1 MVSQAFLALGSN
13 LGQRQVNLQSAVN
26 ALGELMAIGALSPL
40 YETEPWGIT
49 NQPRFI
55 NACIRVETTL
65 SPEELLAA
73 LKATEKKLG
82 RKPGTHWGPRLIDI
96 DLLFYDD
103 LVIDASRLS
112 VPHPQLSER
121 AFVLAPLADIGP
133 NFVDP
138 RSGLTVNEM
147 LKRIG
152 DETVELLDGP
162 DARLMR
168 PSQFAWG
175 VKTYVMGIVN
185 STPDSFS
192 GDGLQKNN
200 NWVEIAV
207 EMASQMASAG
217 ADILDIGGESTRP
230 GSSPISQQEE
240 LERVIPVIEA
250 VRQSVDLPISIDTY
264 RASVAKAA
272 LSAGATWVNDVWGMR
287 MDPDM
292 VALVANSSC
301 PVILMHNRSK
311 PKNVEQADRLG
322 GHYVGITYD
331 DLIKDV
337 IQELRQS
344 INLALQHGVNA
355 SQIIVDPG
363 IGFGK
368 TIKQN
373 LQLIDNLDQI
383 KELGFP
389 ILVGTSRKSF
399 IGYTLS
405 LPPDQRLEGTAATIS
420 IAIDRG
426 ADMVR
431 VHDVEAM
438 NRVARMTD
446 QIVRR

>member
-1 MVSQAFLALGSN
+1 
-13 LGQRQVNLQSAVN
+13 
-26 ALGELMAIGALSPL
+26 
-40 YETEPWGIT
+40 
-49 NQPRFI
+49 
-55 NACIRVETTL
+55 
-65 SPEELLAA
+65 
-73 LKATEKKLG
+73 
-82 RKPGTHWGPRLIDI
+82 
-96 DLLFYDD
+96 
-103 LVIDASRLS
+103 
-112 VPHPQLSER
+112 
-121 AFVLAPLADIGP
+121 
-133 NFVDP
+133 
-138 RSGLTVNEM
+138 
-147 LKRIG
+147 
-152 DETVELLDGP
+152 
-162 DARLMR
+162 
-168 PSQFAWG
+168 
-175 VKTYVMGIVN
+175 
-185 STPDSFS
+185 
-192 GDGLQKNN
+192 
-200 NWVEIAV
+200 
-207 EMASQMASAG
+207 
-217 ADILDIGGESTRP
+217 
-230 GSSPISQQEE
+230 
-240 LERVIPVIEA
+240 
-250 VRQSVDLPISIDTY
+250 
-264 RASVAKAA
+264 
-272 LSAGATWVNDVWGMR
+272 

>member
-1 MVSQAFLALGSN
+1 MASQAFLALGSN
-13 LGQRQVNLQSAVN
+13 LGQRQVNLQRAVI
-26 ALGELMAIGALSPL
+26 ALGELMAIGSLSPV

-49 NQPRFI
+49 NQPRFL
-55 NACIRVETTL
+55 NACIKIDTIL

-73 LKATEKKLG
+73 TKSTEKKLG

-103 LVIDASRLS
+103 LVIEASGLS

-133 NFVDP
+133 NLVDP
-138 RSGLTVNEM
+138 RSGLTVTEM
-147 LKRIG
+147 LNHIG
-152 DETVELLDGP
+152 DDTVERLNGLDS
-162 DARLMR
+162 RLMR
-168 PSQFAWG
+168 PSQFIWG

-192 GDGLQKNN
+192 GDGLLITN
-200 NWVEIAV
+200 NWVEAAV
-207 EMASQMASAG
+207 NKASQMAKAG
-217 ADILDIGGESTRP
+217 ADLLDIGGESTRP
-230 GSSPISQQEE
+230 GSAPISQQEE
-240 LERVIPVIEA
+240 LKRVIPIIEA

-264 RASVAKAA
+264 RASVAEAA
-272 LSAGATWVNDVWGMR
+272 LSAGATWVNDVWGLR

-292 VALVANSSC
+292 VALVANSLC
-301 PVILMHNRSK
+301 PVIVMHNRSK

-322 GHYVGITYD
+322 GHYVGIHYD
-331 DLIKDV
+331 DLIRDV

-344 INLALQHGVNA
+344 IDLALQHGINT

-373 LQLIDNLDQI
+373 LELIDNLDQI

-389 ILVGTSRKSF
+389 VLVGTSRKSF
-399 IGYTLS
+399 IGYTLN
-405 LPPDQRLEGTAATIS
+405 LPPDQRKEGTAATVS

-438 NRVARMTD
+438 VRVARMTD
-446 QIVRR
+446 QIVRS